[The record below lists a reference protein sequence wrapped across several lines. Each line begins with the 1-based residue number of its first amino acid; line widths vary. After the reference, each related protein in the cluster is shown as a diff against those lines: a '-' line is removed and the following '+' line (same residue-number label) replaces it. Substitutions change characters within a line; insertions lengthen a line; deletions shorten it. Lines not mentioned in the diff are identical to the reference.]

1 MSKHKYLI
9 YLQVINDVCVKVDVL
24 DTYFEK
30 KNQRICS
37 CNLLKIY
44 LQ

>member
-24 DTYFEK
+24 DTYFFK
-30 KNQRICS
+30 KS
-37 CNLLKIY
+37 KNL
-44 LQ
+44 